1 MTKVDKIN
9 SENKEK
15 NAKNCLKNIKK
26 WFPPGIEPGTY
37 HLQLQRSTN
46 SATQLEKNFLKSWLY
61 KIRGK
66 AFISLFPLPA
76 AREWENFFIL
86 ALS

>member
-9 SENKEK
+9 SESKEK

-26 WFPPGIEPGTY
+26 WFPPEIEPGTY
-37 HLQLQRSTN
+37 HLQLQRSTT
-46 SATQLEKNFLKSWLY
+46 SATRSEKNLLKTWLN
-61 KIRGK
+61 KISGK
-66 AFISLFPLPA
+66 TFRPLFPLPA

>member
-26 WFPPGIEPGTY
+26 WFPPRIDSGTY
-37 HLQLQRSTN
+37 HLQLQRSTTL
-46 SATQLEKNFLKSWLY
+46 ATQSERKS
-61 KIRGK
+61 
-66 AFISLFPLPA
+66 AQ
-76 AREWENFFIL
+76 NL
-86 ALS
+86 AL

>member
-26 WFPPGIEPGTY
+26 WFPPGIELGNY
-37 HLQLQRSTN
+37 HLQLQRSTT
-46 SATQLEKNFLKSWLY
+46 SATQLERKSTKNLH
-61 KIRGK
+61 
-66 AFISLFPLPA
+66 
-76 AREWENFFIL
+76 
-86 ALS
+86 

>member
-26 WFPPGIEPGTY
+26 WFPPEIEPGTY
-37 HLQLQRSTN
+37 HLQLQRSTTL
-46 SATQLEKNFLKSWLY
+46 ATQLQRTFDKKL
-61 KIRGK
+61 
-66 AFISLFPLPA
+66 PL
-76 AREWENFFIL
+76 
-86 ALS
+86 

>member
-37 HLQLQRSTN
+37 QLQLQRSTTLAIQ
-46 SATQLEKNFLKSWLY
+46 SE
-61 KIRGK
+61 RK
-66 AFISLFPLPA
+66 AA
-76 AREWENFFIL
+76 QKL
-86 ALS
+86 AL